1 MVSEA
6 TQIRNMLALNQDAQI
21 TQMFHHFMNEQL
33 ELRLEFAQIQ
43 DEFIQIQ
50 DQFGQI
56 RDEVGQIQD
65 QVVRIRDRMGRIR
78 NQFVQTPDQFVQ
90 IQDLFVQVQDQVNR
104 IQDQVQELH
113 NQQQHLPGMLY
124 NTDMSHLEPLH
135 YPAGIPINNLTA
147 TRRELET
154 FTRSQLQVAAQVL
167 ELPVLS
173 ELFDSLSTT

>member
-6 TQIRNMLALNQDAQI
+6 TQIRNMLAFNQDAQI

-56 RDEVGQIQD
+56 RDQVGQIQD
-65 QVVRIRDRMGRIR
+65 QVVRIRDRMGWIR
-78 NQFVQTPDQFVQ
+78 YQFVQ
-90 IQDLFVQVQDQVNR
+90 IQDLFVQIQDQFVQ
-104 IQDQVQELH
+104 IQDQVKQIQDQVRELQ
-113 NQQQHLPGMLY
+113 NQQQRLPRMFY
-124 NTDMSHLEPLH
+124 NTNASHLEPLR

-147 TRRELET
+147 TRCELET
-154 FTRSQLQVAAQVL
+154 FTGPQLQVTAQVL
-167 ELPVLS
+167 ELPVLR